1 MSQYVL
7 STWGGSL
14 IMLDV
19 PVLASQEGRC
29 LFFKWTFFVVSEP
42 FSSILTADIQHTLGR
57 PQKILF

>member
-1 MSQYVL
+1 
-7 STWGGSL
+7 
-14 IMLDV
+14 MLDV

-57 PQKILF
+57 PQKILFYLP